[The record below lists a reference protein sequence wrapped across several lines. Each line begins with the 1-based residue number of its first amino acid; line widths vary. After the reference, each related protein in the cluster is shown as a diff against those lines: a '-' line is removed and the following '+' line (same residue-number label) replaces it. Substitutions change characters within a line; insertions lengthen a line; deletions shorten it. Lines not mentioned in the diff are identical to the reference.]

1 MNHRTEKI
9 VTQAIRV
16 KEKDNSNEVR
26 CQYFYGSKISESN
39 LISKIG
45 IMKVNLFWNIFM
57 FIERKIFDVY
67 LAKIFGHCVGPKNI
81 VKLAIIGHF

>member
-1 MNHRTEKI
+1 MQGCLLINRLFPNAISKGLMNHRTEKI
-9 VTQAIRV
+9 ITQAIRV

-45 IMKVNLFWNIFM
+45 IMKVNLF
-57 FIERKIFDVY
+57 
-67 LAKIFGHCVGPKNI
+67 
-81 VKLAIIGHF
+81 